1 MAVLFYY
8 AAQFVSLL
16 VQALIFA
23 IILRAIF
30 SWFMPPGSDN
40 PLMRFLRD
48 VTEPLL
54 GPLRR
59 VLPKMGML
67 DLSPFVAILLLQFL
81 GPMVAGILYNA
92 ASYAR

>member
-1 MAVLFYY
+1 MSVLFYY
-8 AAQFVSLL
+8 AGQFVSLL
-16 VQALIFA
+16 VQALVFA

-30 SWFMPPGSDN
+30 SWFMPAGSDN

-59 VLPKMGML
+59 VLPSMGML

-81 GPMVAGILYNA
+81 GPMVAGILYSA
-92 ASYAR
+92 AAYAR